1 MQSAW
6 PASISCGWS
15 VGQLLKSLEHANHSQ
30 HDFFLPR
37 LPALHCLPACLPALT
52 DGTYLTDPEMLA
64 RYTAVYGP
72 PMAPREHLQQLR

>member
-37 LPALHCLPACLPALT
+37 LPALT